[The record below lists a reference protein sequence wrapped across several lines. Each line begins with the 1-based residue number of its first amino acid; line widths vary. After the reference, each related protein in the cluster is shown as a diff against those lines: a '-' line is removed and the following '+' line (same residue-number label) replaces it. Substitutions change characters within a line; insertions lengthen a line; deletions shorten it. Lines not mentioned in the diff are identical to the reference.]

1 MKKVLIVHYSQTGQL
16 SSLARNFAAPLQ
28 TAGVQVDCVNIVPEQ
43 AFPFPWPFWCF
54 FDTFPETVHLKPAPI
69 LPPQIP
75 SEDYDVVVIAYTIW
89 FLSPSQPITA
99 FLQREETRRLL
110 DGKPVI
116 TLIGCRN
123 MWLGAQEK
131 MKSLLKQNGAKLIGN
146 IVKIDDCNSAA
157 SFITTPAWMLTGDKR
172 YFRSLPSAGIAEEE
186 LADAARFGTKL
197 RDTLL
202 NQQPLDETL
211 FQNMGAAKVNEKL
224 IFSERTAGRSF
235 FVWGKLLMAASRIS
249 PLLRRALLCF
259 YIVFLLAMILVVL
272 PISVIL
278 KKLLHP
284 LLKGRLKKLA
294 DYYEQP
300 SGR

>member
-43 AFPFPWPFWCF
+43 AFPFPWPFWRF

-75 SEDYDVVVIAYTIW
+75 IRRLRCSGHCLHRLVPLSFATDYRLFA
-89 FLSPSQPITA
+89 
-99 FLQREETRRLL
+99 TRRNAPPVRRQTGHHAYRLPQYVAGRA
-110 DGKPVI
+110 GKNEI
-116 TLIGCRN
+116 FAETKRRQTHRQHRKN
-123 MWLGAQEK
+123 R
-131 MKSLLKQNGAKLIGN
+131 S
-146 IVKIDDCNSAA
+146 CNSAA

-235 FVWGKLLMAASRIS
+235 FVWGKLLMAAGRIS